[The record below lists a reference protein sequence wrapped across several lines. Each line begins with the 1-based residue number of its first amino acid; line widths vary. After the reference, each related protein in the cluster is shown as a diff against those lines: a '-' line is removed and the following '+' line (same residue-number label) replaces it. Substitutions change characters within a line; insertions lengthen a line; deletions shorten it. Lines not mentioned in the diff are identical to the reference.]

1 MSIQGTWCDG
11 LIIQAVADQLNLRIV
26 IAESNEHFAE
36 YNIIR
41 AVTPLQP
48 TDIYLG
54 HLGEYH
60 YLSTVPCATTTDPD
74 LLHQLNK
81 TITPTSPNKNVKE
94 NRNAYMRKYRKRN

>member
-54 HLGEYH
+54 HLG
-60 YLSTVPCATTTDPD
+60 
-74 LLHQLNK
+74 
-81 TITPTSPNKNVKE
+81 
-94 NRNAYMRKYRKRN
+94 